1 MAVLPILQLGAPI
14 LRTPAVEVTRFDR
27 ELARLIDDMI
37 ETMRAAPGVGLAA
50 NQVGRPER
58 VCVIEI
64 EGHLWE
70 LVNPVMLRTDGFQDD
85 YEGCLSV
92 HGFYA
97 PTPRA
102 MTASLEAR
110 DRTGRKVRL
119 KGKGFLA
126 RAMQHELGH
135 LDGGLYIDLL
145 PSLDLLERA
154 GDPSNEE

>member
-1 MAVLPILQLGAPI
+1 MTVLPILRLGAPE
-14 LRTPAVEVTRFDR
+14 LRRPAVEVTRFDR
-27 ELARLIDDMI
+27 ALGRLIDDMVD
-37 ETMRAAPGVGLAA
+37 TMRAAPGVGLAA

-70 LVNPVMLRTDGFQDD
+70 LVNPAMRTTGGFSDD
-85 YEGCLSV
+85 PEGCLSLP
-92 HGFYA
+92 GFYA

-102 MTASLEAR
+102 DTASLEAR
-110 DRTGRKVRL
+110 DRHGRKVKL

-145 PSLDLLERA
+145 PSLDLLERP
-154 GDPSNEE
+154 GDDED